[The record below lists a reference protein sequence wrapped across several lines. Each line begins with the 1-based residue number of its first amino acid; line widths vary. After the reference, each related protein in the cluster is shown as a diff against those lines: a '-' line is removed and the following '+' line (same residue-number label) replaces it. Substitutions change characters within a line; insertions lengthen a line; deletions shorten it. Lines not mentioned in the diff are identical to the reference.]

1 MDVVETIKKMKNIIP
16 DATHVA
22 SGLVLINIQMPHLN
36 DIEATKKIRVLEKS
50 IEMPIIALTA
60 GILPV
65 ERKVSASRNVRLFN
79 QTFIK
84 SCVI

>member
-1 MDVVETIKKMKNIIP
+1 MD
-16 DATHVA
+16 
-22 SGLVLINIQMPHLN
+22 IQMPHLN

-65 ERKVSASRNVRLFN
+65 ERKVSTSRNVRLFN